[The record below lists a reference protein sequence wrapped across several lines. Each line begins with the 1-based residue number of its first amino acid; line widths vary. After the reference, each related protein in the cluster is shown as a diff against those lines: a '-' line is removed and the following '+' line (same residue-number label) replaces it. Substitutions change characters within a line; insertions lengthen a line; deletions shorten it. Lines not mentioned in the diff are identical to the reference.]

1 MAPDRGSPGPPHPA
15 LKRDIGLVLFALYG
29 TGNIIGAGIYV
40 LVGEVAGA
48 AGTLAPLAFVIAAI
62 VAGLTGLSYGELA
75 ARYPVAAGE
84 AVYVSAAF
92 QRRWLAVAAGLLIA
106 AAGLVSAATMARG
119 FVGYF
124 QLFVPLH
131 EVLIITGLVSALTV
145 LAVRGIAESAR
156 FAAVLTLV
164 EAGGLLWIAAVAAP
178 NLPTLAQLPAAA
190 LLQPGEPVWSGVFT
204 GVFIAF
210 FAFIGFEDMVS
221 IAEEVKD
228 PARTIPRGIVLAFAL
243 ASTLYLLVVT
253 VAIATLPPAEL
264 AQSEAPLAAVYRAA
278 TGQPA
283 VFIGL
288 IGIVAVVNGALI
300 QIIKGARVF
309 YGMSNNGWLPTFLG
323 TVSPRTQTPV
333 TATLVA
339 GGSVWLLALLLPLVR
354 LAELTS
360 ACVLIVFILV
370 NLALLRIRRAQPAA
384 AERRG
389 LPLWVPALGAAC
401 SAGILIGGLL

>member
-1 MAPDRGSPGPPHPA
+1 MVRDTRLTGEPRAGLR
-15 LKRDIGLVLFALYG
+15 RDIGLVLFALYG

-48 AGTLAPLAFVIAAI
+48 AGILAPLAFLIAAF

-84 AVYVSAAF
+84 AVYVNAAF
-92 QRRWLAVAAGLLIA
+92 DRRWLSIAAGLLIA

-124 QLFVPLH
+124 QLFVSLND
-131 EVLIITGLVSALTV
+131 VLIITGLVTALTL
-145 LAVRGIAESAR
+145 LAVRGIADSAR
-156 FAAVLTLV
+156 FAALLTLL
-164 EAGGLLWIAAVAAP
+164 EAGGLLWIVLVAAP
-178 NLPTLAQLPAAA
+178 NLPNLAQLPVIAT
-190 LLQPGEPVWSGVFT
+190 LQAEPSVWPGVFT

-221 IAEEVKD
+221 IAEEVKA
-228 PARTIPRGIVLAFAL
+228 PARTIPRGIVMAFLL
-243 ASTLYLLVVT
+243 ASALYLLVVV
-253 VAIATLPPAEL
+253 VAIATLPVAEL
-264 AQSEAPLAAVYRAA
+264 AASDAPLAEVYRVA

-309 YGMSNNGWLPTFLG
+309 YGMSNNGWLPAILG

-333 TATLVA
+333 IATLIA
-339 GGSVWLLALLLPLVR
+339 GGSVWLLALLLPLIR

-360 ACVLIVFILV
+360 ACVLVVFILV
-370 NLALLRIRRAQPAA
+370 NLALLRIRRAEPLPAGQ
-384 AERRG
+384 RG

-401 SAGILIGGLL
+401 SLGILLGGVL

>member
-1 MAPDRGSPGPPHPA
+1 MVAEAGATRPA
-15 LKRDIGLVLFALYG
+15 LRRAIGLRLFALYG
-29 TGNIIGAGIYV
+29 AGNIIGAGIYV

-48 AGTLAPLAFVIAAI
+48 AGILAPLAFVIAAL

-84 AVYVSAAF
+84 AVYINVAF
-92 QRRWLAVAAGLLIA
+92 NRRWLSIAAGLLIA
-106 AAGLVSAATMARG
+106 MAGLVSAATMARG

-124 QLFVPLH
+124 QLFLPLN
-131 EVLIITGLVSALTV
+131 EVLIITGLVAALTL
-145 LAVRGIAESAR
+145 LAARGIAESAR

-164 EAGGLLWIAAVAAP
+164 EAGGLLWIFAVAAP
-178 NLPTLAQLPAAA
+178 NLPTLGQLPVLAT
-190 LLQPGEPVWSGVFT
+190 LQSGPTVWSGVFT

-221 IAEEVKD
+221 IAEEVTE
-228 PARTIPRGIVLAFAL
+228 PARTIPRGIVLAFML
-243 ASTLYLLVVT
+243 ASSLYLLVVV
-253 VAIATLPPAEL
+253 VAIATLPVAEL
-264 AQSEAPLAAVYRAA
+264 AESDAPLAAVYRAA

-288 IGIVAVVNGALI
+288 IGIIAVINGALI

-309 YGMSNNGWLPTFLG
+309 YGMSANGWLPEVLG
-323 TVSPRTQTPV
+323 QVSPRTHTPV
-333 TATLVA
+333 VATVVA
-339 GGSVWLLALLLPLVR
+339 GGSVWLLALLLPLLR

-360 ACVLIVFILV
+360 ACVLLVFILV
-370 NLALLRIRRAQPAA
+370 NLALLRIRRAAPLP

-389 LPLWVPALGAAC
+389 LPLAVPVLGAVC
-401 SAGILIGGLL
+401 SAGILVGGVL